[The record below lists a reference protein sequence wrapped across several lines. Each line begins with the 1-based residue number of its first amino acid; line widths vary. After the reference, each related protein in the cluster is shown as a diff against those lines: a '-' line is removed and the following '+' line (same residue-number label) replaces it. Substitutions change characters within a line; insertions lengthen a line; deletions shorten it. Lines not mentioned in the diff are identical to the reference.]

1 MIQNKK
7 NARNLDPLSCDS
19 GHKHLIVIP
28 FFSRRGVDMGTCD
41 ICGKNGPELSLLGA
55 EHKEM
60 GHIHICSDCWANLYN
75 KNRFVASSGSS
86 GSSCPTCR

>member
-7 NARNLDPLSCDS
+7 NARNLDTLSCDS
-19 GHKHLIVIP
+19 GHKLLIVTP
-28 FFSRRGVDMGTCD
+28 FFSRRDVDMGKCD

-55 EHKEM
+55 NHKEM
-60 GHIHICSDCWANLYN
+60 GSIYICSDCWTILYA
-75 KNRFVASSGSS
+75 KNRFVGGSGSS